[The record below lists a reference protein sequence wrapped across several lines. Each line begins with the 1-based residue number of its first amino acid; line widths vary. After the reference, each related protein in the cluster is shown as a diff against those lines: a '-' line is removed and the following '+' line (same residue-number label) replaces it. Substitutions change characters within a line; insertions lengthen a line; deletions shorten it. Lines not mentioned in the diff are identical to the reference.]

1 MMSGEFAEGS
11 VESFDDAAG
20 LGTVLLDD
28 GTRVPFHCVSIA
40 DGTRRIETG
49 IRVRVR
55 LAFRVARVEAVDIES
70 L

>member
-1 MMSGEFAEGS
+1 MSDEFVAGS

-28 GTRVPFHCVSIA
+28 GTRVTFHCVSNA
-40 DGTRRIETG
+40 DGTRHIETG

-55 LAFRVARVEAVDIES
+55 LAFRVARVEAVDIEG